1 MDQFEFLKVT
11 YFILWKYE
19 VNSSKKK
26 LFWMFK
32 RKKMQINTYYNIE
45 ISKLQNL
52 YSYIPFKEDILKITN
67 NVDIWPKIVDV
78 K

>member
-1 MDQFEFLKVT
+1 
-11 YFILWKYE
+11 
-19 VNSSKKK
+19 
-26 LFWMFK
+26 
-32 RKKMQINTYYNIE
+32 MQINTYYNIE